1 MSAFYWTRSQVI
13 FFIYF
18 LDIEDVNKALQE
30 IHKDLEKKSYKDDVH
45 NIASDQAII
54 NESLCTENI
63 VARWLWK
70 SGEVKQGS
78 LVPWEM

>member
-13 FFIYF
+13 FFYLF

-45 NIASDQAII
+45 NIASD
-54 NESLCTENI
+54 
-63 VARWLWK
+63 
-70 SGEVKQGS
+70 
-78 LVPWEM
+78 